1 MLSSGWWGGSIGMDH
16 GFIAKPL
23 ARRQIDQ
30 AFPLVRTVLPALD
43 VDRWRAFASALTGL
57 AEAPAAPCGIMTA
70 QNGHG
75 YIHGLFSYA
84 TGAHLSHGRL
94 LSVENFI
101 VLDLID
107 VSGAAD
113 ALLHA
118 MESVARMLGCG
129 AIHTSL
135 SAQLAAQPGAR
146 AGMLEHFRAAGHAV
160 EARGSEAL
168 RLFKRVERA
177 NDNPSGGSMAGGTRF
192 TGKHCRA

>member
-1 MLSSGWWGGSIGMDH
+1 MDH

-30 AFPLVRTVLPALD
+30 AFPLIRTVLPALD

-57 AEAPAAPCGIMTA
+57 PEAPAAPCGIMTA

-113 ALLHA
+113 ALLRA
-118 MESVARMLGCG
+118 MESVARLLGCG
-129 AIHTSL
+129 AIHTCLPAHMAS
-135 SAQLAAQPGAR
+135 QPGAR
-146 AGMLEHFRAAGHAV
+146 AGMLDHFRAAGHTV
-160 EARGSEAL
+160 EAHGSATL
-168 RLFKRVERA
+168 RLSKCVERA
-177 NDNPSGGSMAGGTRF
+177 NDNPVGGSIAGTVRGS
-192 TGKHCRA
+192 GKSS